1 LFKLTG
7 EYITFWKT
15 LFSMI
20 ESFVT
25 VLLIGFIAGFIFA
38 MPIAGPISILIT
50 SNALKG
56 NYRFCV
62 RTALG
67 ASIVEFFYVF
77 VAVYGIALLFSLYSP
92 LIPYLLILGSAF
104 LFAVSIKVFRTN
116 FELDKITDS
125 GKKIENNKTQER
137 GGLLTGIIINLTNPS
152 LFFGVLTS
160 SFLVLSFASSVG
172 FNTGGLD
179 ILIQENVNSISEIT
193 GEEFEEIPSFD
204 SSNISKTGNYEET
217 KQSSFTLLLSSIYA
231 VALASGGFL
240 WLYLLTKLLTKYRN
254 KIKLSILE
262 GAIKFLGLILAGIS
276 IYLFYSAFKILLK

>member
-1 LFKLTG
+1 MFKLTE

-15 LFSMI
+15 LYSMI
-20 ESFVT
+20 ESIIT
-25 VLLIGFIAGFIFA
+25 VLLIGFTAGFIFS

-56 NYRFCV
+56 NYRYCV

-77 VAVYGIALLFSLYSP
+77 VAVYGITLLFSLYSP

-104 LFAVSIKVFRTN
+104 LFAVSIKVFKTN
-116 FELDKITDS
+116 LELDKITDS
-125 GKKIENNKTQER
+125 GNKTENNNLEER
-137 GGLLTGIIINLTNPS
+137 KGLRTGLIINLTNPS

-179 ILIQENVNSISEIT
+179 ILIQENVTTISEIT
-193 GEEFEEIPSFD
+193 GEEFEEIPSAD
-204 SSNISKTGNYEET
+204 SSNISRNENYEEA

-231 VALASGGFL
+231 GALASGGFL
-240 WLYLLTKLLTKYRN
+240 WLFLLTKLLTKYRN

-262 GAIKFLGLILAGIS
+262 GAIKFLGVILAGIS
-276 IYLFYSAFKILLK
+276 IYLFYSAIKILIK